1 MLRYIFVEQLLY
13 TRHSDGLCPS
23 SGAPDTCIQLPFTV
37 VITLF
42 TLRAPGISSSV
53 TDILLTDLLMILELD
68 TLKLDMIC
76 SSVMCILS
84 FSSLLMERAHPAKAK
99 GSPFPE
105 LWAMRVTCC
114 QFFFRNPKLW
124 PTFPQCTSFLQKCF
138 LSSPELK
145 SSLAPTSCNFS
156 QTYSSLSHLEIYQQ

>member
-13 TRHSDGLCPS
+13 TRHFDGLCPHS
-23 SGAPDTCIQLPFTV
+23 SAPDTCIRLPFTV

-42 TLRAPGISSSV
+42 TLRAPGISISV
-53 TDILLTDLLMILELD
+53 IDILLTDLLMILQFD
-68 TLKLDMIC
+68 TLKLDMMC
-76 SSVMCILS
+76 SSGKYILS

-114 QFFFRNPKLW
+114 QFLFQNPELW

-145 SSLAPTSCNFS
+145 SSLAPTSSNFS